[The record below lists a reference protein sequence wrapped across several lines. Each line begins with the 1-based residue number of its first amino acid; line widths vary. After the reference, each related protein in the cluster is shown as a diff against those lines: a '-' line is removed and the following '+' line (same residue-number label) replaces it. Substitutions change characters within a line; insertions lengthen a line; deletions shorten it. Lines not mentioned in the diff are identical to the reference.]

1 MKKQILSLSALLLLA
16 IGAFAFTAKAN
27 PTPVPTPPQPVE
39 NVDDSLYCKVSDG
52 NVTLTCWFCDCAKL
66 VAQL

>member
-27 PTPVPTPPQPVE
+27 PTPVPPVT
-39 NVDDSLYCKVSDG
+39 NDDGLRCKVYNDDG
-52 NVTLTCWFCDCAKL
+52 ALIASCWFCDCGAL
-66 VAQL
+66 ARGAR